1 MDPSTD
7 INQDPLTM
15 NDTGATSFA
24 TDFDMSAIN
33 EAVAAGGEADKIQNS
48 FDVNDISLDNTPT
61 TDAELQSQL
70 NADPNMN
77 LSGAP
82 TEPALA
88 SGAPKVPE
96 ASFVDGDLANDA
108 PAANPFL
115 EQAPEEPEE
124 PVDTTPNFDV
134 NNFDSANIDATPV
147 EDDPEPE
154 TPVEPEA
161 PKEPEEPATI
171 ADLANAATSDPAVT
185 PAPELTLKAD
195 AEPEKAPEIAPAAP
209 VEDKAKSKMPTYL
222 LIGLAVVAVVAVVIA
237 VIVSLG

>member
-15 NDTGATSFA
+15 NENGATSFA

-77 LSGAP
+77 LSGAS
-82 TEPALA
+82 TEPAPET
-88 SGAPKVPE
+88 PKAPE
-96 ASFVDGDLANDA
+96 ASFVDGDLADDA

-115 EQAPEEPEE
+115 KQAPEEPEE

-147 EDDPEPE
+147 EEEPEPEPE
-154 TPVEPEA
+154 TPAEPEA
-161 PKEPEEPATI
+161 PAEPEEPATI

-185 PAPELTLKAD
+185 PAPEPTPEVD
-195 AEPEKAPEIAPAAP
+195 AKPEKAPEISPAAP
-209 VEDKAKSKMPTYL
+209 AEDKAKSKMPTYL
-222 LIGLAVVAVVAVVIA
+222 LIGLAVVAIVAVVIA